1 MGVTIGLKRCD
12 LGTVAGYGIVAGH
25 EGDPLPQLCLPEAMP
40 LEDNSPALKGQV
52 SNGGEMAAP
61 LGGVYGRA
69 GDEASRGPSPT
80 NASMVETLIGTY
92 LASIPLHRYAGTPLL
107 TIT

>member
-1 MGVTIGLKRCD
+1 MTIGLKRCD
-12 LGTVAGYGIVAGH
+12 LGRVAGYGIVAGD

-61 LGGVYGRA
+61 LGGVYGWA
-69 GDEASRGPSPT
+69 ELKVGDAY
-80 NASMVETLIGTY
+80 M
-92 LASIPLHRYAGTPLL
+92 
-107 TIT
+107 

>member
-1 MGVTIGLKRCD
+1 MTIGLKRCD
-12 LGTVAGYGIVAGH
+12 LGRVAGYGIVAGD

-80 NASMVETLIGTY
+80 NASTVETLIGTY
-92 LASIPLHRYAGTPLL
+92 LASIPLHRYPGTPLL